1 MKQLISIL
9 SILVSFLIF
18 AGTLRS
24 ETTSVALN
32 SPVNISH
39 AMDFAVRSN
48 SLNYLYDQEPVTND
62 TIDTKANE
70 FKAGKFR
77 SPTKALVI
85 ALVPGSVVHG
95 AGYFYAEKPK
105 IGLFLF
111 SIEVIG
117 AGLLYAGAL
126 SGFAEEAQEGTGKD
140 RPGLTWI
147 GLALFG
153 GSWLA
158 DIIGAPEAVKKHNE
172 GIVKK

>member
-18 AGTLRS
+18 EDTLRS

-39 AMDFAVRSN
+39 AMDAAVKSN
-48 SLNYLYDQEPVTND
+48 SLNYLYDQETIAND
-62 TIDTKANE
+62 TIDNKATVPTP
-70 FKAGKFR
+70 GKLK